1 MLFEMNKNRG
11 LNYKHPIKL
20 FLKQFGSYFPIRSI
34 YNSFPMKEKE
44 KLEHMLL
51 ALDGMS
57 NQIGRNLRKVDS
69 FQLFKSNPLYF
80 KTEQEQRGDKK
91 TLSMDLP
98 VKLLEDKDLFVVQR
112 SSLHF
117 EPLAFPCRT

>member
-1 MLFEMNKNRG
+1 
-11 LNYKHPIKL
+11 
-20 FLKQFGSYFPIRSI
+20 
-34 YNSFPMKEKE
+34 
-44 KLEHMLL
+44 MLL